1 MGWTKRSELSARMKE
16 GSLFRSI
23 SDSDEIYEYLSFVVV
38 VVVVVIVVVV
48 VVVITIIIILN
59 Y

>member
-38 VVVVVIVVVV
+38 VVVVV